1 MNYIKLIFSF
11 KKRRHNLLIFRNF
24 TILLTG
30 MILLST
36 TGALAQKG
44 NVSVNINNGTVKTF
58 IKEIEKQTRY
68 TFVYR
73 NNVLNDQAKVT
84 VNCKN
89 KPLDQVLSQVFT
101 PLNVSYS
108 LNNNTIVLVKQE
120 VQQQKKNEKKTIKGT
135 VTDGKGEPIIGA
147 NVIQEGGIGTI
158 TDVEG
163 NFTVT
168 ADLSKPLEISYIGYK
183 KKSIRIGA
191 SPTINIALEEDA
203 HVMDEVIVIGYGSKT
218 KRDVTSSI
226 GTYKPGEVNVRQV
239 LGVDELLQGRVSGV
253 NITSASG
260 VPGSKNRVSIRGIG
274 SITAGNEP
282 LYVIDGVPINNT
294 SGDTGAWGAQSM
306 NGLNDFN
313 PSDVE
318 SIQILKDAAS
328 AAIYGSRAT
337 NGVILIT
344 TKKGSKGQ
352 AKVNIDTNV
361 SFSNLTRTDKLDM
374 TDTDLFLEVLN
385 EAIDNYNLQTNS
397 TQARIDNPAPGKAQ
411 TNWLDLVL
419 RTAVTYTTTASVS
432 GGTDKTNYYLSANYK
447 HNEGVIINNQLK
459 RYNLKVNLDT
469 EIKKWLKVGTALNL
483 SYSRNNR
490 VPTGYNIGT
499 SVITRAIEQ
508 RPWDSPYRPDGEY
521 AVGGQE
527 LANHNPIQ
535 ALNEEDVYIDNYR
548 ALGSL
553 YMLFNITKDLNFKT
567 TLGEDFNY
575 TEEHIY
581 YTADHPYGN
590 KVGKLID
597 GRKSYASTLWEN
609 VLTYKHSFEEDF
621 SLDVMLGHSIQKDVT
636 SSAAQT
642 GIGFP
647 SPSFDVNSVAAE
659 FSDISTGLS
668 SFLLQSFFGRLSLNY
683 KNRYLLTGTMRADGS
698 SKFISSNRYGYFPSV
713 SAGWNLG
720 EESWWKYPQ
729 TDVKFRASWGCT
741 GNQGGIGS
749 YAYQALAGG
758 GYNYNGENGLGLT
771 TAGNRDLKWEKAQQ
785 ADIGVDLSF
794 FRGAI
799 TFTADAFIKDTKD
812 LLYQKP
818 TPATSGYTSQVC
830 NIGSMRNKGLEFT
843 LGANLSKGSFS
854 WHSDFNI
861 SFIRNKLTA
870 LLDNNEIL
878 TTSSMHALKVGEPI
892 GSFYMIKWKGI
903 YQSDDE
909 IPAKIYDQGVRAG
922 DCIYEDVDGNDVI
935 DENDKQFVGSANPKF
950 TGGFNNTFK
959 YKGVDLSLFFTFSSG
974 NKLYELW
981 TGGLRMGNGTWPILK
996 SAAESRW
1003 TGPGSTN
1010 ENPRAIYGYTWNST
1024 KFVNTRMLHDASYI
1038 RCRTA
1043 SIGYTLPKSWINRI
1057 HIDNLRI
1064 YFQADNLFILTKWP
1078 YLDPEVNVSLSA
1090 TNMGYDYLYPSQPR
1104 TFTIGVNLKF

>member
-1 MNYIKLIFSF
+1 M
-11 KKRRHNLLIFRNF
+11 
-24 TILLTG
+24 
-30 MILLST
+30 
-36 TGALAQKG
+36 
-44 NVSVNINNGTVKTF
+44 
-58 IKEIEKQTRY
+58 
-68 TFVYR
+68 
-73 NNVLNDQAKVT
+73 
-84 VNCKN
+84 
-89 KPLDQVLSQVFT
+89 
-101 PLNVSYS
+101 
-108 LNNNTIVLVKQE
+108 
-120 VQQQKKNEKKTIKGT
+120 
-135 VTDGKGEPIIGA
+135 TDGKGEPIIGA

-597 GRKSYASTLWEN
+597 GRKSYASTLWE
-609 VLTYKHSFEEDF
+609 TC
-621 SLDVMLGHSIQKDVT
+621 SLINIPLKK
-636 SSAAQT
+636 
-642 GIGFP
+642 
-647 SPSFDVNSVAAE
+647 
-659 FSDISTGLS
+659 IS
-668 SFLLQSFFGRLSLNY
+668 
-683 KNRYLLTGTMRADGS
+683 
-698 SKFISSNRYGYFPSV
+698 
-713 SAGWNLG
+713 
-720 EESWWKYPQ
+720 
-729 TDVKFRASWGCT
+729 
-741 GNQGGIGS
+741 
-749 YAYQALAGG
+749 
-758 GYNYNGENGLGLT
+758 
-771 TAGNRDLKWEKAQQ
+771 
-785 ADIGVDLSF
+785 
-794 FRGAI
+794 
-799 TFTADAFIKDTKD
+799 
-812 LLYQKP
+812 
-818 TPATSGYTSQVC
+818 
-830 NIGSMRNKGLEFT
+830 
-843 LGANLSKGSFS
+843 
-854 WHSDFNI
+854 
-861 SFIRNKLTA
+861 
-870 LLDNNEIL
+870 
-878 TTSSMHALKVGEPI
+878 
-892 GSFYMIKWKGI
+892 
-903 YQSDDE
+903 
-909 IPAKIYDQGVRAG
+909 
-922 DCIYEDVDGNDVI
+922 
-935 DENDKQFVGSANPKF
+935 
-950 TGGFNNTFK
+950 
-959 YKGVDLSLFFTFSSG
+959 
-974 NKLYELW
+974 LW
-981 TGGLRMGNGTWPILK
+981 TSCWGILYKRM
-996 SAAESRW
+996 
-1003 TGPGSTN
+1003 
-1010 ENPRAIYGYTWNST
+1010 
-1024 KFVNTRMLHDASYI
+1024 
-1038 RCRTA
+1038 
-1043 SIGYTLPKSWINRI
+1043 
-1057 HIDNLRI
+1057 
-1064 YFQADNLFILTKWP
+1064 
-1078 YLDPEVNVSLSA
+1078 
-1090 TNMGYDYLYPSQPR
+1090 
-1104 TFTIGVNLKF
+1104 

>member
-1 MNYIKLIFSF
+1 
-11 KKRRHNLLIFRNF
+11 
-24 TILLTG
+24 
-30 MILLST
+30 
-36 TGALAQKG
+36 
-44 NVSVNINNGTVKTF
+44 
-58 IKEIEKQTRY
+58 
-68 TFVYR
+68 
-73 NNVLNDQAKVT
+73 
-84 VNCKN
+84 
-89 KPLDQVLSQVFT
+89 
-101 PLNVSYS
+101 
-108 LNNNTIVLVKQE
+108 E

-535 ALNEEDVYIDNYR
+535 ALNEEDV
-548 ALGSL
+548 
-553 YMLFNITKDLNFKT
+553 
-567 TLGEDFNY
+567 
-575 TEEHIY
+575 
-581 YTADHPYGN
+581 
-590 KVGKLID
+590 
-597 GRKSYASTLWEN
+597 
-609 VLTYKHSFEEDF
+609 
-621 SLDVMLGHSIQKDVT
+621 
-636 SSAAQT
+636 
-642 GIGFP
+642 
-647 SPSFDVNSVAAE
+647 
-659 FSDISTGLS
+659 
-668 SFLLQSFFGRLSLNY
+668 
-683 KNRYLLTGTMRADGS
+683 
-698 SKFISSNRYGYFPSV
+698 
-713 SAGWNLG
+713 
-720 EESWWKYPQ
+720 
-729 TDVKFRASWGCT
+729 
-741 GNQGGIGS
+741 
-749 YAYQALAGG
+749 
-758 GYNYNGENGLGLT
+758 
-771 TAGNRDLKWEKAQQ
+771 
-785 ADIGVDLSF
+785 
-794 FRGAI
+794 
-799 TFTADAFIKDTKD
+799 
-812 LLYQKP
+812 
-818 TPATSGYTSQVC
+818 
-830 NIGSMRNKGLEFT
+830 
-843 LGANLSKGSFS
+843 
-854 WHSDFNI
+854 
-861 SFIRNKLTA
+861 
-870 LLDNNEIL
+870 
-878 TTSSMHALKVGEPI
+878 
-892 GSFYMIKWKGI
+892 
-903 YQSDDE
+903 
-909 IPAKIYDQGVRAG
+909 
-922 DCIYEDVDGNDVI
+922 
-935 DENDKQFVGSANPKF
+935 
-950 TGGFNNTFK
+950 
-959 YKGVDLSLFFTFSSG
+959 
-974 NKLYELW
+974 
-981 TGGLRMGNGTWPILK
+981 
-996 SAAESRW
+996 
-1003 TGPGSTN
+1003 
-1010 ENPRAIYGYTWNST
+1010 
-1024 KFVNTRMLHDASYI
+1024 
-1038 RCRTA
+1038 
-1043 SIGYTLPKSWINRI
+1043 
-1057 HIDNLRI
+1057 
-1064 YFQADNLFILTKWP
+1064 
-1078 YLDPEVNVSLSA
+1078 
-1090 TNMGYDYLYPSQPR
+1090 
-1104 TFTIGVNLKF
+1104 

>member
-1 MNYIKLIFSF
+1 MNYVKLISPFRRRRYQNLFS
-11 KKRRHNLLIFRNF
+11 RRVLILHVVLFLLP
-24 TILLTG
+24 TG
-30 MILLST
+30 V
-36 TGALAQKG
+36 LAQKG
-44 NVSVNINNGTVKTF
+44 NVSMNINNGTTGAF
-58 IKEIEKQTRY
+58 IKEIEKQNQY
-68 TFVYR
+68 TLVCR
-73 NNVLNDQAKVT
+73 NSVINDQAKV
-84 VNCKN
+84 NINSKN
-89 KPLDQVLSQVFT
+89 EVLNQAFT
-101 PLNVSYS
+101 EGLSPLNVSYT
-108 LNNNTIVLVKQE
+108 LDNNTIVLDSKE
-120 VQQQKKNEKKTIKGT
+120 ALQQKTSEKKIIKGI
-135 VTDGKGEPIIGA
+135 VLDKNGEPIIGA
-147 NVIQEGGIGTI
+147 NIIQEGGMGTV
-158 TDVEG
+158 TDING
-163 NFTVT
+163 NFTIT
-168 ADLSKPLEISYIGYK
+168 ADPSKSLEISYIGYK
-183 KKSIRIGA
+183 KKSVRIGSA
-191 SPTINIALEEDA
+191 STINISLEEDA
-203 HVMDEVIVIGYGSKT
+203 RIMNEVIVIGYGSKT

-226 GTYKPGEVNVRQV
+226 GTYKPGDVNVRQV
-239 LGVDELLQGRVSGV
+239 LGVDQMLQGRVSGV

-282 LYVIDGVPINNT
+282 LYVIDGVPINST

-313 PSDVE
+313 PSDIE

-344 TKKGSKGQ
+344 TKKGKKGK
-352 AKVNIDTNV
+352 AKISIDSNV
-361 SFSNLTRTDKLDM
+361 SFSTLTRTDKLDM
-374 TDTDLFLEVLN
+374 ADTDLFLEVLN

-397 TQARIDNPAPGKAQ
+397 TQPRIDNPAPGKVQ

-419 RTAVTYTTTASVS
+419 RTATTYSTTASVL
-432 GGTDKTNYYLSANYK
+432 GGTDKTNYYLSANFK
-447 HNEGVIINNQLK
+447 HNEGVIINNLLK
-459 RYNLKVNLDT
+459 RYDLKLNLDT
-469 EIKKWLKVGTALNL
+469 EVKKWLKIGTSLNL

-490 VPTGYNIGT
+490 VPTGYGIGT

-521 AVGGQE
+521 AIGGQE
-527 LANHNPIQ
+527 LANHNPVQ
-535 ALNEEDVYIDNYR
+535 AIKEENVYINSYR

-553 YMLFNITKDLNFKT
+553 YFLFNITKNLNFKT
-567 TLGEDFNY
+567 KVGENFNY
-575 TEEHIY
+575 IEEHIY
-581 YTADHPYGN
+581 YTANHPYGN
-590 KVGKLID
+590 KVGKLKD

-609 VLTYKHSFEEDF
+609 ILTYKYSPLDAF
-621 SLDVMLGHSIQKDVT
+621 SLDVMLGHSIQKDVV

-659 FSDISTGLS
+659 FENVSTGLS

-698 SKFISSNRYGYFPSV
+698 SKFISSNRYGYFPSI
-713 SAGWNLG
+713 SAGWNIG

-729 TDVKFRASWGCT
+729 TDVKLRASWGCT

-758 GYNYNGENGLGLT
+758 GYNYNGQNGLGLT
-771 TAGNRDLKWEKAQQ
+771 TAGNRDLRWEKAKQS
-785 ADIGVDLSF
+785 DIGVDLSF
-794 FRGAI
+794 LRGAI

-818 TPATSGYTSQVC
+818 TPATSGYTTQVC

-843 LGANLSKGSFS
+843 LGANLNKGPFS

-870 LLDNNEIL
+870 LLDNNNIL
-878 TTSSMHALKVGEPI
+878 TTSSMHALKVGEEI

-903 YQSDDE
+903 YQSDSE

-935 DENDKQFVGSANPKF
+935 DANDKQFVGSANPKF

-959 YKGVDLSLFFTFSSG
+959 YKGFDLSMFFTFSSG

-981 TGGLRMGNGTWPILK
+981 TGGLRMGYGTWPMLK

-1003 TGPGSTN
+1003 TRPGSTN
-1010 ENPRAIYGYTWNST
+1010 DTPRAIYGYTWNST
-1024 KFVNTRMLHDASYI
+1024 KFINTRMLHDASYI

-1043 SIGYTLPKSWINRI
+1043 SIGYTLPQGVSNRF
-1057 HIDNLRI
+1057 HIDKLRI
-1064 YFQADNLFILTKWP
+1064 YFQADNLFVLTKWP

-1104 TFTIGVNLKF
+1104 TFTIGFNLKF